1 MSQNDAELLEEEELT
16 LLSQFSIV
24 IDKLKVFAM
33 KVAKDSGFS
42 PAHVRLLQTGL
53 DHSVLSYIA
62 KFQSYFQVHSAAIAK
77 RDFDY
82 FRALLPEAFQKYELS
97 EENRLKGV
105 QFIEAIE
112 SLLEDY
118 NRE

>member
-1 MSQNDAELLEEEELT
+1 MSREEAELLEEEELT

-33 KVAKDSGFS
+33 KVAKDSKFS
-42 PAHVRLLQTGL
+42 GAHIRLLQTGL
-53 DHSVLSYIA
+53 DHSVLAYIA
-62 KFQSYFQVHSAAIAK
+62 KFQAYFRIHNEAIAN
-77 RDFDY
+77 RDVNY
-82 FRALLPEAFQKYELS
+82 FRALLPESFQKYELS
-97 EENRLKGV
+97 EENRKKGV